1 MRVARRI
8 AWAAGLA
15 GLWALAATAQGTGG
29 FQDWSDHMGWGD
41 YTPGWQRPSS
51 PGPMS
56 PLSVGDARALAEDWL
71 AWRGLSG
78 YTVGEITET
87 GSGFI
92 VAVETPDGA
101 APSRLLVDRH
111 SGTVRPLP

>member
-1 MRVARRI
+1 MQVAQRI

-15 GLWALAATAQGTGG
+15 GLWAFAAAAQGVGG
-29 FQDWSDHMGWGD
+29 AQDWSDHMGWGD

-51 PGPMS
+51 PGPVR

-78 YTVGEITET
+78 YAVAAMAET

-92 VAVETPDGA
+92 VDVETPDGTGTL
-101 APSRLLVDRH
+101 RLLVDRH
-111 SGTVRPLP
+111 SGAVRPLP